1 MSWASTRV
9 TELILRWST
18 QNRREPSFFQT
29 STTGEHQGP
38 KAGSF
43 TLVCIIFQINQFTV
57 SRLDG
62 GRRRGGNLTGCAP
75 PVSMRGWLKFIRLTS
90 AAPHEMTFSIR
101 ISEPS
106 VMVNFL
112 ACQSISLM
120 YWLRKFIPRITGTTR
135 LFTTATCIRPR

>member
-112 ACQSISLM
+112 ACH
-120 YWLRKFIPRITGTTR
+120 
-135 LFTTATCIRPR
+135 